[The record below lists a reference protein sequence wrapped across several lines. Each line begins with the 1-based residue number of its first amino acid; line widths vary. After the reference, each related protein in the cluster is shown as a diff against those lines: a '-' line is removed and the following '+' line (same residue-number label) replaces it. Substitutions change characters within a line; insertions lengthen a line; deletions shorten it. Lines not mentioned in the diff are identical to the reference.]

1 MAEIELFPDLCHCIE
16 TVARKEYEDI
26 TRRLLA
32 DAGDAVLEGRL
43 SLLRDFLEMA
53 DFKELRRE
61 SEQRL
66 LQGKKVKFLLY
77 REQRQLRYRMVEY

>member
-53 DFKELRRE
+53 DFRELRRQ
-61 SEQRL
+61 SEVHL
-66 LQGKKVKFLLY
+66 LQGRKVKFVLY
-77 REQRQLRYRMVEY
+77 CEQGRLRYRMEEY